1 MPRYQITPNGQITD
15 EGKAIGWVEGGT
27 NLIFQEGVEVSG
39 QARAYLERLL
49 KLAEG
54 ESPGE
59 VFEEE
64 HPREA
69 PAPAPPVPWRQT
81 RANPDFYPEP
91 PQDPRMGD
99 KTPAWRAWFR
109 MTHTQDEYQ
118 KRYAGRK
125 VSDEPG
131 PLYGGG
137 DIPESQVWKDNP
149 EIWFK
154 SMK

>member
-1 MPRYQITPNGQITD
+1 MSRYQITPNGQITD

-27 NLIFQEGVEVSG
+27 NLVFQEGVEVSG

-49 KLAEG
+49 KAAEG
-54 ESPGE
+54 ESVE

-64 HPREA
+64 HTQEAMPPDPGREYDR
-69 PAPAPPVPWRQT
+69 PAPPG
-81 RANPDFYPEP
+81 FYAEP

-99 KTPAWRAWFR
+99 KTPAWRNWFR
-109 MTHTQDEYQ
+109 MTHSQDEYQ

-125 VSDEPG
+125 VSDAPG

-137 DIPESQVWKDNP
+137 DIPAEQTWKDNP

>member
-15 EGKAIGWVEGGT
+15 EGNAIGWVEGGT

-49 KLAEG
+49 KAAEG
-54 ESPGE
+54 ESVE

-64 HPREA
+64 QA
-69 PAPAPPVPWRQT
+69 PDPERARPAPPS
-81 RANPDFYPEP
+81 FYPEP

-149 EIWFK
+149 EVWFK